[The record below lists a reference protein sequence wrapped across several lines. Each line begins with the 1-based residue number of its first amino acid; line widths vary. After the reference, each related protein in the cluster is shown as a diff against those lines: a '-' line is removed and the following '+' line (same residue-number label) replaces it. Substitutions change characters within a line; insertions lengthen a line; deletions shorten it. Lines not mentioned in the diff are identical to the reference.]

1 MNHMPQK
8 SCVYGALHS
17 LGFSI
22 FSGCRKSPPARS
34 SAVISVLRAAA
45 SRRLHSETRLRAQ
58 ADGGI
63 KFNPVISEDMRLG
76 NDTSHEILTDNFRVP
91 RKPFMVFW
99 ERRSSGG
106 NEHSGLPGC
115 ERSAACNDDIEVKI
129 SCSPIRKSGF
139 CHFFDGLSIFYL
151 QFKNNKEKCVM
162 IPDARRRRWE

>member
-1 MNHMPQK
+1 MERCIPWDSPYFQAVEK
-8 SCVYGALHS
+8 AL
-17 LGFSI
+17 LQGV
-22 FSGCRKSPPARS
+22 PPS
-34 SAVISVLRAAA
+34 
-45 SRRLHSETRLRAQ
+45 

-63 KFNPVISEDMRLG
+63 KFNPVISENMRLG

-151 QFKNNKEKCVM
+151 QFKNSKEKCVM